1 MPIPHGYNQMLV
13 QVLNEDPQRG
23 DQIICEGQ
31 IDLTKVLKEGE
42 DDGKLS
48 IETGDKAQKL
58 TIFLGRLGTFK
69 PTW

>member
-1 MPIPHGYNQMLV
+1 MPIPHGYNQMFV

-48 IETGDKAQKL
+48 IETGDKA
-58 TIFLGRLGTFK
+58 
-69 PTW
+69 